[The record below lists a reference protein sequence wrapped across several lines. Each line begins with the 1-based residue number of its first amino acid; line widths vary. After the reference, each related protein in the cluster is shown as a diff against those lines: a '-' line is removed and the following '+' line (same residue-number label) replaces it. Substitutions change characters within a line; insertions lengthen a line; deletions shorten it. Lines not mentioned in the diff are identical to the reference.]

1 MFCENCG
8 KKRIADEAFCEGCG
22 HPFPKTES
30 NDEAVISKEI
40 SEPIPEPKVMET
52 TEPKPETNGDIQW
65 MYEYSLWK
73 NPTILIT
80 TAKVLLIAL
89 LVPVIF
95 MFVIT
100 LSDGFMEAFN
110 LSIMILFYGII
121 VMAILLAI
129 AYPLIAL
136 RYGGSYF
143 VLFKMDDKGVNHIQL
158 DKQFKKAQAMGFLTA
173 LIGLSAGNLT
183 TAGTGLMA
191 ATKQSL
197 YTSFKKVKSIKVVK
211 SRNTIYI
218 NESLSRNQ
226 IYATRDNFDSILEH
240 ILNNCPKSVKVTYK

>member
-22 HPFPKTES
+22 HPFPKKEVDPS
-30 NDEAVISKEI
+30 DSISEEI
-40 SEPIPEPKVMET
+40 S
-52 TEPKPETNGDIQW
+52 EPKPETHEDITNLRPDMQW

-73 NPTILIT
+73 NPTILMT

-89 LVPVIF
+89 LVPAIF
-95 MFVIT
+95 MFAIT
-100 LSDGFMEAFN
+100 LSDGLNEAFN
-110 LSIMILFYGII
+110 ISVMILFYGII

-129 AYPLIAL
+129 AYPLITL
-136 RYGGSYF
+136 RYGGKYF

-173 LIGLSAGNLT
+173 LMGLSAGNLT

-197 YTSFKKVKSIKVVK
+197 YTSFKKVKSIKVIK
-211 SRNTIYI
+211 SRNTIHL

-226 IYATRDNFDSILEH
+226 IYATREDFDSILEH
-240 ILNNCPKSVKVTYK
+240 ILNSCPKNVKVTYK